1 MAPGQ
6 SKIRPLVLQPRDYLV
21 LIALGTAGTLDTN
34 VIWRHLFPDD
44 KTGQSCRRRMNR
56 FAKHGL
62 VLRTFIEV
70 SSASGNGR
78 APILYNLT
86 PLGAKAVEDEQGLV
100 GLRTAYGDRLSPT
113 KLRHRAG
120 IGEIVLAINDG
131 CQLAGMPNP
140 DWVLEYDTNPEVPKN
155 ATFSQRFR
163 LCQEFK
169 DGKGGRVICW
179 PDAGCQI
186 TFHDNN
192 ESKLAILLEYDRS
205 TEDHPQLREKLPPY
219 ERFFSEHRFKKLWP
233 AAQEAF
239 LFFVFQT
246 ETRLRNAAKSFAGK
260 KLAPRIRMAVASELN
275 DQCPIT
281 DPVWFTVG
289 LERRALLSRGPS
301 PVKKPSSS

>member
-6 SKIRPLVLQPRDYLV
+6 SKIRPLVLQRRDYLV
-21 LIALGTAGTLDTN
+21 LIALGTSGTLDTN
-34 VIWRHLFPDD
+34 VIWRRFFFDD

-62 VLRTFIEV
+62 VLRTFIEI
-70 SSASGNGR
+70 SSANGNGR

-86 PLGAKAVEDEQGLV
+86 PLGAKAVEDEQGVV
-100 GLRTAYGDRLSPT
+100 GLRTAHGDRLSPT

-120 IGEIVLAINDG
+120 IGEVVLSISDG
-131 CQLAGMPNP
+131 CQLAGMPMP
-140 DWVLEYDTNPEVPKN
+140 DWVLEYDTHDDVPKN

-179 PDAGCQI
+179 PDAGCQL
-186 TFHDNN
+186 TFPDSN
-192 ESKLAILLEYDRS
+192 ESKLVLLLEYDRS

-219 ERFFSEHRFKKLWP
+219 ERFFAERRDRQLWP
-233 AAQEAF
+233 ESQEAF

-246 ETRLRNAAKSFAGK
+246 ETRLRNAAKSFADK
-260 KLAPRIRMAVASELN
+260 TLAPRIRMAVASELN
-275 DQCPIT
+275 DQSPIT
-281 DPVWFTVG
+281 DPVWFTTA
-289 LERRALLSRGPS
+289 LEQRALLSQGSS
-301 PVKKPSSS
+301 PEKKPSSS